1 MIYKI
6 VIVDDHT
13 LVSSAIR
20 GMVDN
25 IADCE
30 VLYEVTNGQELFNRI
45 ENKKNIP
52 DLILLDINM
61 PVMDGFET
69 MKKLHTEHPD
79 IRVLGLSMN
88 DDEASYMKLITLGA
102 NGFLSK
108 VAKEEE
114 LQTAIHTVFA
124 QGYYYTEEIAN
135 SLFRS
140 IHSKKEAPTVLISD
154 REKQLLSYICT
165 EKTYQEI
172 AAEMFLS
179 PKTIDGYRNSLFQK
193 LGIKSRVGLA
203 MYAVREGYYDP
214 ASENNTQTD

>member
-1 MIYKI
+1 MTHKI

-20 GMVDN
+20 GMVEN
-25 IADCE
+25 IAQCE
-30 VLYEVTNGQELFNRI
+30 VMYEVTNGQELFNRF
-45 ENKKNIP
+45 ENKRNIP

-61 PVMDGFET
+61 PIMDGFET
-69 MKKLHTEHPD
+69 MKKLHAEHPD
-79 IRVLGLSMN
+79 VRVLGLSMN
-88 DDEASYMKLITLGA
+88 DDEESYMKLITLGA

-114 LQTAIHTVFA
+114 LQTAIRTVFE

-135 SLFRS
+135 ALFRS
-140 IHSKKEAPTVLISD
+140 IHSKKEAPTILISD
-154 REKQLLSYICT
+154 REKQLLGYICT

-193 LGIKSRVGLA
+193 LDITSRVGLA
-203 MYAVREGYYDP
+203 MYAVKNGYF
-214 ASENNTQTD
+214 EIE